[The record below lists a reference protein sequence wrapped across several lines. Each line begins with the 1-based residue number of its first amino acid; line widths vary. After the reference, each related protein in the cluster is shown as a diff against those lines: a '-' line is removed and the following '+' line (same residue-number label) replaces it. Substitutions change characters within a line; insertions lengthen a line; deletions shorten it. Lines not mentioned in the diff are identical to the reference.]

1 MSVAFLS
8 LQGNGG
14 TAIPFHRQMAPVAST
29 VHSPVD
35 AMRLKRYEEHWRFF
49 NGLQWSFVRE
59 EGEALVMANYSRTV
73 VNKKASWLVGQGQI
87 IEVPQALRKITKP
100 VLCKVWQD
108 NDEDKK
114 LLEMAT
120 TGGVTGDVPV
130 LVAYQPPTA
139 LEKRLNPHM
148 TGRIRIRLLQPH
160 QVFPTWNP
168 LNVEEI
174 VHLRIVTEVP
184 TYQPVPPDVRG
195 GRPAALGMGVVQKRK
210 YIEDIYPDRIIFGW
224 EDEKKEEMPN
234 ILGEIPFVHIPNE
247 KFPGEFWGKSD
258 LDDLVDLQREM
269 NEKLTD
275 ISDIVN
281 YHAAP
286 VTIITGAKAKQ
297 LEKGPKAMWSGLP
310 ADAKVF
316 NLQLGG
322 DLGVSFK
329 YLEFVRQL
337 ILDISNI
344 PDGAFGRIQSI
355 SNTTGAALQV
365 QFQPLVEATNR
376 KAVNYIAGL
385 QKINYF
391 ILRIDQAVNQ
401 KVYPV
406 DLCKNCGG
414 RIVSFK
420 TQLQDGREVV
430 KRRCY
435 MVDPQTLDF
444 MKPEDVKVN
453 ITIEH
458 SFGNQVKMMPF
469 GLVKEKW
476 GKKSPSFWD
485 PEPMVDKEKE
495 MQARKELAEKKQE
508 EAKAEQADMA
518 EQEHGRQME
527 QIAAKKP
534 EPKPEAAK
542 TPAKG
547 K

>member
-1 MSVAFLS
+1 MSVQFLS

-14 TAIPFHRQMAPVAST
+14 TAVPFHRQQAPVAST
-29 VHSPVD
+29 VHSPID

-49 NGLQWSFVRE
+49 NGLHWSFVRE
-59 EGEALVMANYSRTV
+59 EGEALVMANYARTI
-73 VNKKASWLVGQGQI
+73 VNKKASWLVGRGQI
-87 IEVPQALRKITKP
+87 IDVPQALRKITKP
-100 VLCKVWQD
+100 VLCRVWKD
-108 NDEDKK
+108 NDEDAK

-120 TGGVTGDVPV
+120 TGGVTGDVPT
-130 LVAYQPPTA
+130 LVAYQPPTVI
-139 LEKRLNPHM
+139 EQQLNPH
-148 TGRIRIRLLQPH
+148 TKGRIRIRLLQPH

-174 VHLRIVTEVP
+174 MHLRIVTEVP
-184 TYQPVPPDVRG
+184 TYQPIPPQERK
-195 GRPAALGMGVVQKRK
+195 PATMAGMGVVQKRK
-210 YIEDIYPDRIIFGW
+210 YVEDIYPDKIIKGW
-224 EDEKKEEMPN
+224 EDGEKTESPN

-258 LDDLVDLQREM
+258 LDDVIDLQREL

-286 VTIITGAKAKQ
+286 VTIMTGAKAKQ

-316 NLQLGG
+316 NLQLAG

-329 YLEFVRQL
+329 YLEFVRQM
-337 ILDISNI
+337 ILDIANI
-344 PDGAFGRIQSI
+344 PAGAFGQLQSI

-365 QFQPLVEATNR
+365 QFQPLVEATQR
-376 KAVNYIAGL
+376 KAVNYVKGL

-391 ILRIDQAVNQ
+391 ILRIDQIIHE
-401 KVYPV
+401 KSYPV
-406 DLCKNCGG
+406 DLCRNCGG

-420 TQLQDGREVV
+420 TKLQDGREVI
-430 KRRCY
+430 KKRCY
-435 MVDPQTLDF
+435 MIDPQTLDF

-453 ITIEH
+453 ITVEH
-458 SFGNQVKMMPF
+458 SFGNEVKMMPF

-476 GKKSPSFWD
+476 GKKNPSYWD

-495 MQARKELAEKKQE
+495 QKARKELMEKKQE
-508 EAKAEQADMA
+508 EAKAEQNDFA
-518 EQEHGRQME
+518 EAEHGRQME
-527 QIAAKKP
+527 QIEAKKP
-534 EPKPEAAK
+534 PPKPVTPAAK
-542 TPAKG
+542 PKPAK
-547 K
+547 